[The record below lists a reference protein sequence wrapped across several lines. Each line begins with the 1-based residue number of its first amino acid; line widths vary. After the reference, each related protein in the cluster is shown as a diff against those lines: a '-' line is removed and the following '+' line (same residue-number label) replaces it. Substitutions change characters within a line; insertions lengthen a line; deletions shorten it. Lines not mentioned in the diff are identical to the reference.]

1 MDGSIPNI
9 CSLLYGTAISRQ
21 VAIFGVILPF
31 YIVQKWVKI
40 VTKRNGQAEGGC
52 LFFTPS
58 LIHIR
63 YGWVIVSGAMLSH
76 L

>member
-31 YIVQKWVKI
+31 YTGEKWVKI
-40 VTKRNGQAEGGC
+40 FTNRSGQAEGGVKKVH
-52 LFFTPS
+52 TADS
-58 LIHIR
+58 LISKDR
-63 YGWVIVSGAMLSH
+63 NR
-76 L
+76 